1 MIRSLLAA
9 VALLAAA
16 LCPARADDAAKPSE
30 LKVGAFTFQ
39 IAPPWVAKA
48 STSPMNKGGFTIP
61 GKDGAAP
68 VQADFYHFGAGQG
81 GGTDENIKRWQT
93 QFLPGGDGKPVPI
106 SREEVSAGE
115 GKAQAVMVTLK
126 GTFLSGPVM
135 APKKTP
141 MPGYAMIGVILES
154 TEGNVYL
161 KITGPE
167 AATLVAKD
175 DIKKFVIATLTK

>member
-1 MIRSLLAA
+1 MIRSL
-9 VALLAAA
+9 VTSVVLLATA
-16 LCPARADDAAKPSE
+16 CGSTRADDAAKPSD
-30 LKVGAFTFQ
+30 LKVGSFTFK
-39 IAPPWVAKA
+39 IAAPWVAKA

-61 GKDGAAP
+61 GKDGTAP

-81 GGTDENIKRWQT
+81 GGTDANIKRWQT
-93 QFLPGGDGKPVPI
+93 QFLPGDDGKPVPV
-106 SREEVSAGE
+106 SREEVSEGE
-115 GKAQAVMVTLK
+115 GKPKAVMVTLK

-154 TEGNVYL
+154 AEGDVFL

-167 AATLVAKD
+167 AATLAAKD
-175 DIKKFVIATLTK
+175 DIKKFVITALTK